1 MQAGVNGFR
10 LNFSHGSYDERREQI
25 DWIRT
30 ASHEQGKPVAIL
42 QDLQG
47 PKIRLGVLKDNM
59 LTVRAGDMLTLDSSI
74 TEHDGSFNLPVQ
86 YNLAEKMKVG
96 EPLYMF
102 DGKIKSIVREIAEE
116 LGVELVSPRL
126 VDVYIWKKDFGTTIH
141 IGIVTF
147 AGDVGRKVGG
157 LELSGE
163 AGKAEFQKFTIR
175 AALQLD
181 NLPEVYKRA
190 IRKILI

>member
-1 MQAGVNGFR
+1 MAGQRVTLR
-10 LNFSHGSYDERREQI
+10 DE
-25 DWIRT
+25 W
-30 ASHEQGKPVAIL
+30 G
-42 QDLQG
+42 
-47 PKIRLGVLKDNM
+47 
-59 LTVRAGDMLTLDSSI
+59 
-74 TEHDGSFNLPVQ
+74 
-86 YNLAEKMKVG
+86 NLAVTLSCKAIVRDGDSMWLRKNERDDWELPGGRLDEG
-96 EPLYMF
+96 EQPEQT
-102 DGKIKSIVREIAEE
+102 IVREIAEE

-126 VDVYIWKKDFGTTIH
+126 VDVYIWKKDFGTTTH

-157 LELSGE
+157 PELNGE
-163 AGKAEFQKFTIR
+163 AGKAEFQKFIIR

>member
-1 MQAGVNGFR
+1 MAGQRVTLR
-10 LNFSHGSYDERREQI
+10 DE
-25 DWIRT
+25 W
-30 ASHEQGKPVAIL
+30 G
-42 QDLQG
+42 
-47 PKIRLGVLKDNM
+47 
-59 LTVRAGDMLTLDSSI
+59 
-74 TEHDGSFNLPVQ
+74 
-86 YNLAEKMKVG
+86 NLAVTLSCKAIVRDGDSIWLRKNERDDWELPGGRLDEG
-96 EPLYMF
+96 EQPEQT
-102 DGKIKSIVREIAEE
+102 IVREIAEE

-126 VDVYIWKKDFGTTIH
+126 VDVYIWKKDFGTTTY

-157 LELSGE
+157 PELNGE
-163 AGKAEFQKFTIR
+163 AGKAEFQKFIIR

>member
-1 MQAGVNGFR
+1 MAGQRVTLR
-10 LNFSHGSYDERREQI
+10 DE
-25 DWIRT
+25 W
-30 ASHEQGKPVAIL
+30 G
-42 QDLQG
+42 
-47 PKIRLGVLKDNM
+47 
-59 LTVRAGDMLTLDSSI
+59 
-74 TEHDGSFNLPVQ
+74 
-86 YNLAEKMKVG
+86 NLAVTLSCKAIVRDGNSIWLRKNERNDWELPGGRLDEG
-96 EPLYMF
+96 EQPEQT
-102 DGKIKSIVREIAEE
+102 IVREIAEE

-126 VDVYIWKKDFGTTIH
+126 VDVYIWKKDFGTTTH

-157 LELSGE
+157 PELNGE
-163 AGKAEFQKFTIR
+163 AGKAEFQKFIIR

>member
-1 MQAGVNGFR
+1 MAGQRVTLR
-10 LNFSHGSYDERREQI
+10 DE
-25 DWIRT
+25 W
-30 ASHEQGKPVAIL
+30 G
-42 QDLQG
+42 
-47 PKIRLGVLKDNM
+47 
-59 LTVRAGDMLTLDSSI
+59 
-74 TEHDGSFNLPVQ
+74 
-86 YNLAEKMKVG
+86 NLAVTLSCKAIVREGNSIWLRKNERNDWELPGGRLDEG
-96 EPLYMF
+96 EQPEQT
-102 DGKIKSIVREIAEE
+102 IVREIAEE

-126 VDVYIWKKDFGTTIH
+126 VDVYIWKKDFGTTTH

-157 LELSGE
+157 PELNGE
-163 AGKAEFQKFTIR
+163 AGKAEFQKFIIR

>member
-1 MQAGVNGFR
+1 MPLWQTAPEAQRGGQHQQRGQQQAAQQHQERIGHGVGIFGRNEGAAPQNERDDWELPCGR
-10 LNFSHGSYDERREQI
+10 LDEGEQP
-25 DWIRT
+25 
-30 ASHEQGKPVAIL
+30 EQ
-42 QDLQG
+42 
-47 PKIRLGVLKDNM
+47 
-59 LTVRAGDMLTLDSSI
+59 T
-74 TEHDGSFNLPVQ
+74 
-86 YNLAEKMKVG
+86 
-96 EPLYMF
+96 
-102 DGKIKSIVREIAEE
+102 IVREIAEE

-126 VDVYIWKKDFGTTIH
+126 VDVYIWKKDFGTTTH

-157 LELSGE
+157 PELNGE
-163 AGKAEFQKFTIR
+163 AGKAEFQKFIIR

>member
-1 MQAGVNGFR
+1 MAGQRVTLR
-10 LNFSHGSYDERREQI
+10 DEWR
-25 DWIRT
+25 
-30 ASHEQGKPVAIL
+30 
-42 QDLQG
+42 
-47 PKIRLGVLKDNM
+47 
-59 LTVRAGDMLTLDSSI
+59 
-74 TEHDGSFNLPVQ
+74 
-86 YNLAEKMKVG
+86 NLAVTLSCKAIVRDGNSIWLRKNERNDWELPGGRLDEG
-96 EPLYMF
+96 EQPEQT
-102 DGKIKSIVREIAEE
+102 IVREIAEE

-126 VDVYIWKKDFGTTIH
+126 VDVYIWKKDFGTTTH

-157 LELSGE
+157 PELNGE
-163 AGKAEFQKFTIR
+163 AGKAEFQKFIIR

>member
-1 MQAGVNGFR
+1 MAGQRVTLR
-10 LNFSHGSYDERREQI
+10 DE
-25 DWIRT
+25 W
-30 ASHEQGKPVAIL
+30 G
-42 QDLQG
+42 
-47 PKIRLGVLKDNM
+47 
-59 LTVRAGDMLTLDSSI
+59 
-74 TEHDGSFNLPVQ
+74 
-86 YNLAEKMKVG
+86 NLAVTLSCKAIVRDGNSIWLRKNERNDWELPGGRLDEG
-96 EPLYMF
+96 EQPEQM
-102 DGKIKSIVREIAEE
+102 IVREIAEE

-126 VDVYIWKKDFGTTIH
+126 VDVYIWKKDFGTTTH

-157 LELSGE
+157 PELNGE
-163 AGKAEFQKFTIR
+163 AGKAEFQKFIIR

>member
-1 MQAGVNGFR
+1 MAGQRVTLR
-10 LNFSHGSYDERREQI
+10 DE
-25 DWIRT
+25 W
-30 ASHEQGKPVAIL
+30 G
-42 QDLQG
+42 
-47 PKIRLGVLKDNM
+47 
-59 LTVRAGDMLTLDSSI
+59 
-74 TEHDGSFNLPVQ
+74 
-86 YNLAEKMKVG
+86 NLAVTLSCKVIVRDGDSIWLRKNERNDWELPGGRLDEG
-96 EPLYMF
+96 EQPEQT
-102 DGKIKSIVREIAEE
+102 IVREIAEE

-126 VDVYIWKKDFGTTIH
+126 VDVYIWKKDFGTTTH

-157 LELSGE
+157 LELNGE
-163 AGKAEFQKFTIR
+163 AGKAEFQTFTIR

>member
-1 MQAGVNGFR
+1 MAGQRVTLR
-10 LNFSHGSYDERREQI
+10 DE
-25 DWIRT
+25 W
-30 ASHEQGKPVAIL
+30 G
-42 QDLQG
+42 
-47 PKIRLGVLKDNM
+47 
-59 LTVRAGDMLTLDSSI
+59 
-74 TEHDGSFNLPVQ
+74 
-86 YNLAEKMKVG
+86 NLAVTLSCKAIVRDGDSIWLRKNERDDWELPGGRLDEG
-96 EPLYMF
+96 EQPEQT
-102 DGKIKSIVREIAEE
+102 IVREITEE

-126 VDVYIWKKDFGTTIH
+126 VDVYIWKKDFGTTTH

-157 LELSGE
+157 PELNGE
-163 AGKAEFQKFTIR
+163 AGKAEFQKFIIR

>member
-1 MQAGVNGFR
+1 MAGQRVTLR
-10 LNFSHGSYDERREQI
+10 DE
-25 DWIRT
+25 W
-30 ASHEQGKPVAIL
+30 G
-42 QDLQG
+42 
-47 PKIRLGVLKDNM
+47 
-59 LTVRAGDMLTLDSSI
+59 
-74 TEHDGSFNLPVQ
+74 
-86 YNLAEKMKVG
+86 NLAVTLSCKAIVRDGDSIWLRKNERDDWELPGGRLDEG
-96 EPLYMF
+96 EQPEQT
-102 DGKIKSIVREIAEE
+102 IVREIAEE

-126 VDVYIWKKDFGTTIH
+126 VDVYIWKKDFGTTTH

-157 LELSGE
+157 PELNGE
-163 AGKAEFQKFTIR
+163 AGKAEFQKFIIR

>member
-1 MQAGVNGFR
+1 MAGQRVTLR
-10 LNFSHGSYDERREQI
+10 DE
-25 DWIRT
+25 W
-30 ASHEQGKPVAIL
+30 G
-42 QDLQG
+42 
-47 PKIRLGVLKDNM
+47 
-59 LTVRAGDMLTLDSSI
+59 
-74 TEHDGSFNLPVQ
+74 
-86 YNLAEKMKVG
+86 NLAVTLSCKAIVRDGDSIWLRKNERNDWELPGGRLDEG
-96 EPLYMF
+96 EQPEQT
-102 DGKIKSIVREIAEE
+102 IVREIAEE

-126 VDVYIWKKDFGTTIH
+126 VDVYIWKKDFGTTTH

-157 LELSGE
+157 PELNGE
-163 AGKAEFQKFTIR
+163 AGKAEFQKFIIR